1 MTRFRT
7 HAAVLAVIAA
17 GVVII
22 LVSHSLRV
30 RLEWA
35 TGGFVLGLIAGGVV
49 ALDVRRHRKRRSP

>member
-1 MTRFRT
+1 MKRFRT
-7 HAAVLAVIAA
+7 HAAIVAVIAA

-35 TGGFVLGLIAGGVV
+35 TGGFVVGLIAGGVV
-49 ALDVRRHRKRRSP
+49 ALDVRHHRKQREK